1 MLARKA
7 QKAAKEV
14 VAKQAANQPAQSQM
28 TKDVVF
34 PVDNKPPKMIT
45 TILKLVPEKSNINK
59 WLTLGNTKPDLE
71 PEDILIVEKE
81 EKDKKWFKEIMLIR
95 NAYEKIDFAENKAL
109 WFIAANRWRWDRF
122 IS

>member
-81 EKDKKWFKEIMLIR
+81 EKDKK
-95 NAYEKIDFAENKAL
+95 
-109 WFIAANRWRWDRF
+109 
-122 IS
+122 